1 MKYRELGETKIKIPV
16 VGMGTA
22 DVKEPNDFINI
33 IRKGVELG
41 MTLIDTAEVYDNG
54 LSEEL
59 VGKGIRNI
67 RKKVIV
73 ASKVSPENLSCKNLL
88 SSLDKSL

>member
-1 MKYRELGETKIKIPV
+1 M
-16 VGMGTA
+16 
-22 DVKEPNDFINI
+22 KEPNDFINI

-67 RKKVIV
+67 RKKC
-73 ASKVSPENLSCKNLL
+73 LS
-88 SSLDKSL
+88 